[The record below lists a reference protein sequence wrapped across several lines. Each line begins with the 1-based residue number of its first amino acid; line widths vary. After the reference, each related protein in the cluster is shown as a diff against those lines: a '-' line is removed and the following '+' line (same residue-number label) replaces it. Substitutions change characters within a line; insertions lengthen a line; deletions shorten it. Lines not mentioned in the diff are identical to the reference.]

1 KRRTVTPHLPPTLT
15 TAFLTS
21 VDKDTSALLFLS
33 AFIIRMV
40 VMTLY
45 TRIRLVIA
53 CRCVKGKKKGSS
65 ALSVS
70 SHSWGNAFTGIP

>member
-1 KRRTVTPHLPPTLT
+1 MPDLPPTLT

-21 VDKDTSALLFLS
+21 VDKDTQALLFLS
-33 AFIIRMV
+33 AFIIKMV

-53 CRCVKGKKKGSS
+53 CHCVKGKKKIGA
-65 ALSVS
+65 AL
-70 SHSWGNAFTGIP
+70 FLP